1 MSLIFKEYLA
11 LISNLRY
18 IPKDYGIIEETLVFF
33 ILRLTLFRPKGEEEV
48 REWYMYKSLHNK
60 SFLEEQI
67 KRISLKD
74 LKTNLSASM
83 TRTLFWIRWGCRSIR
98 MRVFR
103 VERHERLS
111 LDIVRRKVAA
121 GGGVQPSCLFLY
133 GLFPIEF
140 FILTIYAVSS
150 PFQFINIEM
159 PLKKSPYNV
168 NKRMILSKTK
178 TLKEKYPKLS
188 ISILS

>member
-1 MSLIFKEYLA
+1 MFLIFKEYLA

-48 REWYMYKSLHNK
+48 YMYKSLHNK

-83 TRTLFWIRWGCRSIR
+83 TRTLF
-98 MRVFR
+98 
-103 VERHERLS
+103 
-111 LDIVRRKVAA
+111 
-121 GGGVQPSCLFLY
+121 
-133 GLFPIEF
+133 
-140 FILTIYAVSS
+140 
-150 PFQFINIEM
+150 
-159 PLKKSPYNV
+159 
-168 NKRMILSKTK
+168 
-178 TLKEKYPKLS
+178 
-188 ISILS
+188 